1 MTKNFGGC
9 SNNHK
14 AKSNYLLAPKCE
26 WKYLQSISLSNSVAV
41 VLWIVSIADWDL
53 IDHSVHIN
61 ISNILEN
68 VKRCLNEMSEF
79 QARTSHECKIMLVE
93 QIERGGE
100 GTWEA
105 KLSYWFYFI
114 QFVAVHSRWTYVWDS
129 QESAEKQSSIFEA
142 RINRKLQRN
151 QKCTEKLNESDL
163 EVFVVCL

>member
-1 MTKNFGGC
+1 
-9 SNNHK
+9 
-14 AKSNYLLAPKCE
+14 
-26 WKYLQSISLSNSVAV
+26 
-41 VLWIVSIADWDL
+41 
-53 IDHSVHIN
+53 
-61 ISNILEN
+61 
-68 VKRCLNEMSEF
+68 MSEF

-114 QFVAVHSRWTYVWDS
+114 QFVAVHSRWTCAWDS

-142 RINRKLQRN
+142 MINRKLQRN